1 MPQGRDSIASYRS
14 AELMSA
20 SKRSKPNRRQRSE
33 ALYEKEDFQKEV
45 DYIKT
50 TFNKLECVHYVRN
63 VQSKTRSC
71 YCGRNTNEHGFETPE
86 RKTSR
91 VVGYQ
96 SNRPSTWS
104 KESCLI
110 ERPSDAYGRI
120 NFINQYMASK
130 PAKYAR
136 VSHNSKPKDLLKL
149 LIDHWKL
156 PIPNLIISVTGG
168 AKNFKLNQRDQEI
181 FNRGLIKAG
190 QSTGAWILTGGTNI
204 GVVKAVGRAIIESQ
218 SLAWVGK
225 GTKREQLHCVGI
237 APWSYVDNCQSL
249 INKKE
254 NESIPKDYN
263 VEPIVRRDCPVPLN
277 PHHSYFLLVDDG
289 TLRKY
294 GGEIKLRGRLEKCIA
309 EKNCDDSF
317 GLGKPVVLLVLEG
330 GLDCIKIVHEGIS
343 KRIPAV
349 VLEGTGRAADLI
361 AFASKHATVDKR
373 RRYLDSTAISLLTQK
388 MLVAYPKLKD
398 QEDGKK
404 DLQYHINLVK
414 ECIADE
420 KLITIFKLG
429 EQKDQ
434 ELDLAILSALLKAQC
449 ASKLDQLRLALNWD
463 RADVAREKIFT
474 EEVHWPPGSLDEP
487 MLTALIKNRVE
498 FVKMFMENGV
508 NMKDFLT
515 MGKLSLMY
523 NADGLNSHLQHLLRL
538 VADDK
543 AKNDR
548 DIAFSL
554 KDVGR
559 LLKKLMGAH
568 YEPLYLRDRKFV
580 DESIDHD
587 VLISV
592 SARLAG
598 TNNYNLVEAATS
610 NLGDESG
617 QIDLKNIAGNID
629 VGILGAFERASPA
642 IVFDNP
648 IHEMFLW
655 AVLSNRPEMAYF
667 MWERG
672 EESIAAALVGS
683 KLFMAM
689 ASDNKIDSEKSAALI
704 KDAKKFEE
712 LAISVLEECYT
723 QDEYLSQMLVKR
735 EMINWGGLNC
745 LQMSGSADGERFI
758 SHPCCQSTLDEI
770 WTNGIRSSTSMVPIA
785 TLLPFLI
792 PLLIS
797 FEKQEDDDRYSGFC
811 SSVFNDIKRFYQAPV
826 TKYWGTVFWYIIF
839 LGLYSYVILFSFN
852 AFPSIPEWILLG
864 WIYTIAVELF
874 RQISA
879 AAKYRRQQYMSRWTM
894 VAEVV
899 SIFIAVI
906 GFCLR
911 WIPQAMEA
919 ARILYC
925 LNGAIFYARVLRFY
939 SFSISLGPKLV
950 MIKRM
955 IMEVILFLYILVIFL
970 VGYGVVSQAL
980 LYKNIP
986 VTAENI
992 LQIIQRPYWQMYGE
1006 LMLEKIEGT
1015 DIGCNATAQ
1024 VGNDGKLCPKNSWLV
1039 LLLLAGYMLIT
1050 NILLI
1055 NLLIAVFSN
1064 VFEDVQSRSRGIWK
1078 FHRYFLIM
1086 EFNNKPVLP
1095 PPFILLSHF
1104 YMLLKYTCCWRDAQ
1118 VTPLSEQHIEIIRL
1132 FEIEAAASYRKKA
1145 QAEAENSIEAQLR
1158 AITNSLAG
1166 IQNFMKL
1173 QQQRNILHTIFQN
1186 QDLAKTDRNAGVY
1199 GSMTKFKKPILR
1211 RTSAVGNESD
1221 QVIVSSPE
1229 EEEVVSYLQ
1238 TDDNASGSD
1247 PNIIQ

>member
-1 MPQGRDSIASYRS
+1 Q
-14 AELMSA
+14 
-20 SKRSKPNRRQRSE
+20 
-33 ALYEKEDFQKEV
+33 
-45 DYIKT
+45 
-50 TFNKLECVHYVRN
+50 
-63 VQSKTRSC
+63 
-71 YCGRNTNEHGFETPE
+71 
-86 RKTSR
+86 
-91 VVGYQ
+91 
-96 SNRPSTWS
+96 
-104 KESCLI
+104 
-110 ERPSDAYGRI
+110 
-120 NFINQYMASK
+120 
-130 PAKYAR
+130 YAR

-309 EKNCDDSF
+309 EKNCDDRLLDTVSKVSNTNKTILFLLCASHSGF

-361 AFASKHATVDKR
+361 AFASKHAT
-373 RRYLDSTAISLLTQK
+373 K

-515 MGKLSLMY
+515 MGKLSLI
-523 NADGLNSHLQHLLRL
+523 
-538 VADDK
+538 
-543 AKNDR
+543 

-610 NLGDESG
+610 NLGDET
-617 QIDLKNIAGNID
+617 
-629 VGILGAFERASPA
+629 

-874 RQISA
+874 RQVSMA
-879 AAKYRRQQYMSRWTM
+879 PAAKYRRQQYMSRWTM

-1006 LMLEKIEGT
+1006 LMLEKIEG
-1015 DIGCNATAQ
+1015 
-1024 VGNDGKLCPKNSWLV
+1024 NS
-1039 LLLLAGYMLIT
+1039 
-1050 NILLI
+1050 
-1055 NLLIAVFSN
+1055 
-1064 VFEDVQSRSRGIWK
+1064 Q
-1078 FHRYFLIM
+1078 
-1086 EFNNKPVLP
+1086 NKPKVVRL
-1095 PPFILLSHF
+1095 
-1104 YMLLKYTCCWRDAQ
+1104 C
-1118 VTPLSEQHIEIIRL
+1118 IIT
-1132 FEIEAAASYRKKA
+1132 F
-1145 QAEAENSIEAQLR
+1145 
-1158 AITNSLAG
+1158 
-1166 IQNFMKL
+1166 
-1173 QQQRNILHTIFQN
+1173 
-1186 QDLAKTDRNAGVY
+1186 
-1199 GSMTKFKKPILR
+1199 
-1211 RTSAVGNESD
+1211 
-1221 QVIVSSPE
+1221 
-1229 EEEVVSYLQ
+1229 
-1238 TDDNASGSD
+1238 
-1247 PNIIQ
+1247 